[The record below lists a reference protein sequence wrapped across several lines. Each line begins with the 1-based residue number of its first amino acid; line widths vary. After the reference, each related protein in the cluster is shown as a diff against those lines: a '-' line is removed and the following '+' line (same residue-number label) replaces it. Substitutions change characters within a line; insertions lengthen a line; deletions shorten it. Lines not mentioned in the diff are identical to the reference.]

1 MRITATGHAGL
12 FIETARGSVLC
23 DPWRSPAYFASWFVF
38 PDNSNITSMYSPFSS
53 VSPERMSYAEGWYA
67 EQSSGDEL
75 VKLGDYMVQRR
86 FPHLKADLSRFG
98 TVCDGVL
105 ECAMHGWR
113 FELASGRCLTA
124 DGDDIVAI
132 AVEDSD

>member
-1 MRITATGHAGL
+1 MVDRNLNTSPQSQSLKLPRRH
-12 FIETARGSVLC
+12 EDHRHRPRGIVHRNGEGKRALRPVALSRLLRFLVRF
-23 DPWRSPAYFASWFVF
+23 PGQQQYNEYVFAFFKCLS
-38 PDNSNITSMYSPFSS
+38 
-53 VSPERMSYAEGWYA
+53 RAH
-67 EQSSGDEL
+67 
-75 VKLGDYMVQRR
+75 VQRR
-86 FPHLKADLSRFG
+86 CPHLKADLSRFG